1 MTPEQRERDELLV
14 QASRYLKER
23 GVSGFGL
30 APLAQWLHRPLSELR
45 AYFDSDDDIVL
56 ALVARNR
63 VQLRQGFMRLMGD
76 GAIEQRELRKKMWE
90 LYLESAD
97 DSALFFE
104 AYGLAM
110 HDSFYGPFLHGINDW
125 LELIAEAMV
134 KLGTPKGRAMAY
146 ATLSLAVYR
155 GAMLDYLVTRD
166 RARINA
172 AMELW
177 FDVADRIDQEIRGS

>member
-1 MTPEQRERDELLV
+1 MTPEERERDELLV
-14 QASRYLKER
+14 QAGRYLKER
-23 GVSGFGL
+23 GVSGFGIE
-30 APLAQWLHRPLSELR
+30 PFAQWLGRPAPELH
-45 AYFDSDDDIVL
+45 AYFENDADLVL

-63 VQLRQGFMRLMGD
+63 VQLREGFMRLMGD
-76 GAIEQRELRKKMWE
+76 GVIEQRELRRKMWQ
-90 LYLESAD
+90 LYLDAAD

-104 AYGLAM
+104 AYGLAL

-125 LELIAEAMV
+125 LDLIAEAAV
-134 KLGTPKGRAMAY
+134 RRGTPQGKATAL

-172 AMELW
+172 AMEMW
-177 FDVADRIDQEIRGS
+177 FELADRIDDRQQ